1 MAWPPVYDPAYSPR
15 VLSPY
20 RRGALTVV
28 LAAALGLLAC
38 PSARAGPPT
47 DRLREFFAK
56 VHAVLADPTTEQR
69 ALERVARIRRL
80 VGDIADM
87 TAASAAALGPEWE
100 TKSPAER
107 DEFITLFA
115 DVLERAYVGRLAGA
129 VRGAGGLEMT
139 YSGETL
145 ADSEAT
151 VTTAL
156 RGRGGHDLRVEYRMT
171 LWGGRCRVRDIVL
184 DGVSTVENYR
194 AQFRRLREQG
204 SYLALVTKMR
214 DKLTEDAIMFTRLE
228 PRAPTVVATAP
239 VESEVAPALSPD
251 VARAVSMPSPSV
263 REPVQR
269 MERVTTAVPRAE
281 PVARRSAPV
290 LASMSSPAVAVLSP
304 ARLASA
310 TPVVAAS
317 GPVNGPGVIEA
328 ALGACRWG
336 SSVRAARRCFVVG
349 PVLSGSAQSP

>member
-1 MAWPPVYDPAYSPR
+1 

-20 RRGALTVV
+20 RRRALIVV

-38 PSARAGPPT
+38 PSAWAGPPT

-56 VHAVLADPTTEQR
+56 VHAVLADPTTEHR
-69 ALERVARIRRL
+69 PLERVARVRRL

-129 VRGAGGLEMT
+129 VRAAGGLEMT

-145 ADSEAT
+145 AGSEAT

-171 LWGGRCRVRDIVL
+171 LGGGRWRVRDIVL

-204 SYLALVTKMR
+204 SYVALVTQMR
-214 DKLTEDAIMFTRLE
+214 DKLTEEAIMFTRLE

-239 VESEVAPALSPD
+239 VEPEVTPAPPPD
-251 VARAVSMPSPSV
+251 VARAVSTPSPSV

-269 MERVTTAVPRAE
+269 MERVTTAAPRAE
-281 PVARRSAPV
+281 PVARRSAPA
-290 LASMSSPAVAVLSP
+290 LASMSSPVARVSPPAVAVLSP

-317 GPVNGPGVIEA
+317 GPVNEPGVIET
-328 ALGACRWG
+328 ALGALLLG
-336 SSVRAARRCFVVG
+336 VVG
-349 PVLSGSAQSP
+349 AGGATLLRRRASFKR